1 MGWLHLSS
9 TFAMCLITHMTDTHT
24 HTHRHTHTRPEEA
37 IRLQP
42 TICDTHRQRFTY
54 KCVHAVHG
62 TPLACAASD
71 NHSASCT
78 TRQLQF
84 QQISDSSLQSALKA
98 CPCMQC
104 RSSPVHSY
112 PLAGHDMPQQS
123 LQSPEQQN
131 SAFILFC
138 IRFSINNVYGNCKS
152 YAVNRHAAGEP
163 V

>member
-9 TFAMCLITHMTDTHT
+9 TFAMCLITHMTDT

-104 RSSPVHSY
+104 RSSPVHSRHVATLL
-112 PLAGHDMPQQS
+112 PGMICRSKACNH
-123 LQSPEQQN
+123 QN
-131 SAFILFC
+131 SR
-138 IRFSINNVYGNCKS
+138 IRRLS
-152 YAVNRHAAGEP
+152 YFVSDSASTMYMATVNP
-163 V
+163 MP